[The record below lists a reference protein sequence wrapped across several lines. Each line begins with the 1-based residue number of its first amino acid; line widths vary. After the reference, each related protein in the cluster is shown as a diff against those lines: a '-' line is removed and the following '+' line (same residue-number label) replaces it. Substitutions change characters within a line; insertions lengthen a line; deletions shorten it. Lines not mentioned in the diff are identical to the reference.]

1 MPIEIIDLFS
11 AKLCARPGGG
21 PFFAHPDAG
30 MVRTAGC
37 VRGPGVAS
45 GETMEKPS
53 LVRIF
58 AAFLRLGLTAFGGPA
73 MVSYIRAMAVDRKGW
88 LSESAFQL
96 GMAVCQLI
104 PGATAMQM
112 AAWVGLRSRGGPG
125 ALAAYLGFGLPA
137 FSLMAV
143 LSALYFSAREVPA
156 LTAAFSGLQLVVVAL
171 ILHAAINFSRR
182 YLDGLAAEL
191 LACLAGIWLGLR
203 GNPILALVAV
213 CLLATF
219 LFRKEHG
226 GSVRM
231 PAEPV
236 KGRPLLSALAFL
248 AGLIAILAVLFVAD
262 RQLFHLGALMVKIDC
277 FAFGGGYVSLPLML
291 HEVVEVRAWLTNTQ
305 FMDGIALGQ
314 VTPGPIVMTGAFV
327 GYAVA
332 GLIGAA
338 VATVTVFTPSLIFL
352 CAATPFADRIISWPV
367 ARRVLR
373 GSLISLVG
381 LMAAVAARFL
391 LAVDWSP
398 AAALVAGG
406 AFLALRLGAD
416 ILWVVLAGG
425 ALSAFLL

>member
-1 MPIEIIDLFS
+1 
-11 AKLCARPGGG
+11 
-21 PFFAHPDAG
+21 
-30 MVRTAGC
+30 
-37 VRGPGVAS
+37 
-45 GETMEKPS
+45 MEKPS
-53 LVRIF
+53 LIRIF

-73 MVSYIRAMAVDRKGW
+73 MVPYIRAMAVDKRKW
-88 LSESAFQL
+88 LGESTFRL

-143 LSALYFSAREVPA
+143 LSMLYFSARDVPMMA
-156 LTAAFSGLQLVVVAL
+156 AAFSGLQLMVVAL

-182 YLDGLAAEL
+182 YLDGLASEL
-191 LACLAGIWLGLR
+191 LACLAGVWLGLR
-203 GNPILALVAV
+203 GNPILALATV
-213 CLLATF
+213 CLLSVF
-219 LFRKEHG
+219 VFRREQG
-226 GSVRM
+226 DQITASD
-231 PAEPV
+231 EPV
-236 KGRPLLSALAFL
+236 EGRPLLSASVFL
-248 AGLIAILAVLFVAD
+248 AGMGALLALLFMAD

-277 FAFGGGYVSLPLML
+277 FAFGGGYVSVPLML
-291 HEVVEVRAWLTNTQ
+291 HEIVEVRGWLTGAQ

-332 GLIGAA
+332 GLIGA
-338 VATVTVFTPSLIFL
+338 VTATVMVFAPSLIIL
-352 CAATPFADRIISWPV
+352 CAVTPFAGRLITSPV

-391 LAVDWSP
+391 LSVDWNP
-398 AAALVAGG
+398 TAALLAGG
-406 AFLALRLGAD
+406 AFLALRLNVD

-425 ALSAFLL
+425 VLSAFLL

>member
-1 MPIEIIDLFS
+1 
-11 AKLCARPGGG
+11 
-21 PFFAHPDAG
+21 
-30 MVRTAGC
+30 
-37 VRGPGVAS
+37 
-45 GETMEKPS
+45 MEKPS
-53 LVRIF
+53 LIRIF

-73 MVSYIRAMAVDRKGW
+73 MVPYIRAMAVDRKKW
-88 LSESAFQL
+88 LAESSFQL

-143 LSALYFSAREVPA
+143 LSALYFSAGNVPVIA
-156 LTAAFSGLQLVVVAL
+156 AAFSGLQLMVVAL

-182 YLDGLAAEL
+182 YLDGPASKL
-191 LACLAGIWLGLR
+191 LACVAGVWLGLR

-213 CLLATF
+213 CLLAVF
-219 LFRKEHG
+219 VFRKEDGAHSHPQAG
-226 GSVRM
+226 
-231 PAEPV
+231 PV
-236 KGRPLLSALAFL
+236 PGRPLLSAFVFL
-248 AGLIAILAVLFVAD
+248 AGLGAILALLFLAD
-262 RQLFHLGALMVKIDC
+262 RQLFHLGALMIKIDC
-277 FAFGGGYVSLPLML
+277 FAFGGGYVSVPLML
-291 HEVVEVRAWLTNTQ
+291 HEVVEVRGWLSNVQ

-332 GLIGAA
+332 GLVGAL
-338 VATVTVFTPSLIFL
+338 VATVTVFAPSLIFL
-352 CAATPFADRIISWPV
+352 CAATPFADRLVASPV
-367 ARRVLR
+367 IRRVLR

-391 LAVDWSP
+391 LAVHWNP
-398 AAALVAGG
+398 TAALLAGS

-416 ILWVVLAGG
+416 VLWVVLAGG
-425 ALSAFLL
+425 VLSAFLL